1 MSFADNPV
9 FPVTRKYPMA
19 IDTHTHFV
27 PQNVLKTLG
36 ERAGDFG
43 IKLEFPAGSSNPAL
57 HFDYGLKVRP
67 FFPRLV
73 ESVEERLA
81 GMEKMGVEH
90 AVLSQWTDIF
100 GYGLPAAQGV
110 AWHRLM
116 NEAYQELCAN
126 HGDRFS
132 YLASMP
138 LADADVAARE
148 AELAV
153 LSMGAVGLCVAA
165 NVDEVNL
172 GELELDPLWAV
183 AEQLGVPVMIHPVQ
197 AMPGPRV
204 KKFALTQIVQYPFD
218 TTLAIGSMIG
228 SGVFDR
234 FPKLRV
240 YIVHGGG
247 LFPYLLGRFD
257 CLYRTMNREQQG
269 YRAEHPASHYIGN
282 LYFDTIVHHTKT
294 LGFLNEMVPQ
304 QNLVLGS
311 DYSFPPADMT
321 PVATVAGA
329 GLSIERQHEILRD
342 NALQLFPRLKTQL
355 GVAA

>member
-1 MSFADNPV
+1 MS
-9 FPVTRKYPMA
+9 TTSEGLQA

-27 PQNVLKTLG
+27 PQSVLRTL
-36 ERAGDFG
+36 EARASDFG
-43 IKLEFPAGSSNPAL
+43 IRLDTPAGGTIPAVT
-57 HFDYGLKVRP
+57 FDYGLKVRP
-67 FFPRLV
+67 FFPKLV

-81 GMEKMGVEH
+81 GMDRMGVGH

-100 GYGLPAAQGV
+100 GYGLPTEQGV

-116 NEAYQELCAN
+116 NEGYQELCAA
-126 HGDRFS
+126 HGKRFS

-138 LADADVAARE
+138 LSDAEVAASE
-148 AELAV
+148 AEHAV

-165 NVDEVNL
+165 NVEEVNL
-172 GELELDPLWAV
+172 GELDLDPLWAV
-183 AEQLGVPVMIHPVQ
+183 AERLNVPVMIHPVQ

-234 FPKLRV
+234 FPGLKI

-247 LFPYLLGRFD
+247 LLPYLLGRFD
-257 CLYRTMNREQQG
+257 RLYHSMNREQQG
-269 YRAEHPASHYIGN
+269 YTAQHPASHYLGN
-282 LYFDTIVHHTKT
+282 LYVDTIVHHSRT
-294 LGFLNEMVPQ
+294 LNFLNEMVPEK
-304 QNLVLGS
+304 NLVLGS

-321 PVATVAGA
+321 PVDTVAGT
-329 GLSIERQHEILRD
+329 GLPVERQREILWD
-342 NALQLFPRLKTQL
+342 NALDLFPRLRTQL
-355 GVAA
+355 GIQA